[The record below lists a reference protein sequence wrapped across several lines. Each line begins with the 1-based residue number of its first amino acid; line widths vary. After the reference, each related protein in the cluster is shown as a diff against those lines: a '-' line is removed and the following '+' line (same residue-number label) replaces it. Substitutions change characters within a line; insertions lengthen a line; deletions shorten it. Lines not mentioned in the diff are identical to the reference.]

1 MLIKNLV
8 LKIKL
13 GMAAH
18 ACNASAWERGKRIN
32 RFKVSSAAQ
41 GV

>member
-1 MLIKNLV
+1 MLTKNLV

-18 ACNASAWERGKRIN
+18 ACNASAWERGKRIH